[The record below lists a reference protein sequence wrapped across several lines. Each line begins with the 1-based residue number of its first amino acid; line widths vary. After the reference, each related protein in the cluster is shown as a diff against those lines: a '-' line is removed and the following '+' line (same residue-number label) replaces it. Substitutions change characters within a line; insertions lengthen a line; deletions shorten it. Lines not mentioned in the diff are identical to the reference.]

1 MLFSTLYIII
11 PVVVIVAFAL
21 ITATVKILR
30 EYERAVVFTLGR
42 FQEVKGRASCC

>member
-1 MLFSTLYIII
+1 MFFSTLYIV
-11 PVVVIVAFAL
+11 PVVLLVAFVL

-42 FQEVKGRASCC
+42 F